1 MQHHKGKY
9 GGNLPV
15 WAAVEVLDWGM
26 LTHLYSMSPNAA
38 RDKVADAVNLTSP
51 QLESW
56 LKALNIVR
64 NIAAH
69 HGRMYNRVYGKT
81 PRLPRRETH
90 PEVLFCVGAMNRIF
104 GQATLIQ
111 YLLRVLKVGNLKIL
125 PSVFKTFPE
134 NEIVPFWSTGAPD
147 GWIQSG
153 LWKL

>member
-1 MQHHKGKY
+1 MRHHKEKY
-9 GGNLPV
+9 GGTLPV

-26 LTHLYSMSPNAA
+26 LTHLYSMSPRVAQV
-38 RDKVADAVNLTSP
+38 KVADAVNLTSP

-69 HGRMYNRVYGKT
+69 HGRMYNQVYGKK
-81 PRLPRRETH
+81 PRLPKRKTH
-90 PEVLFCVGAMNRIF
+90 PEVLYCAGAMNRIF

-111 YLLRVLKVGNLKIL
+111 YLLGVLEVGNLKIL

-134 NEIVPFWSTGAPD
+134 NEIVPFRRMGAPD
-147 GWIQSG
+147 GWGQSE
-153 LWKL
+153 LWKV

>member
-1 MQHHKGKY
+1 
-9 GGNLPV
+9 
-15 WAAVEVLDWGM
+15 
-26 LTHLYSMSPNAA
+26 MSPRVAQV
-38 RDKVADAVNLTSP
+38 KVADAVNLTSP

-90 PEVLFCVGAMNRIF
+90 PEVLFCAGALNRIF
-104 GQATLIQ
+104 GQVTLIQ
-111 YLLRVLKVGNLKIL
+111 YLLRVLEVGNLKIL

-134 NEIVPFWSTGAPD
+134 NAIVPFWSTGAPD